1 MVRACG
7 VTKDYYVGNEVV
19 HALKNVSI
27 ECNSGSV
34 TLFMGPSGSG
44 KSTALKILGGMLS
57 STSGEIVVDEYS
69 LNTMKEKE
77 LCSYR
82 FLEVGMIFQDYLV
95 LDHLSVWD
103 NILLSIRVGNKK
115 DRKKEKEYYPKA
127 EELMKD
133 LGIWELK
140 KRKASDLSG
149 GQRQRVA
156 IARALLKEPKLLLAD
171 EPTANLDS
179 KTAISVIKLFKDIT
193 DKKDVITIIAT
204 HDERLTPYSDRV
216 YDFVDGEVVERIIE

>member
-1 MVRACG
+1 MVRTKG
-7 VTKDYYVGNEVV
+7 VTKDYHVGNEIV
-19 HALKNVSI
+19 HALKDADI
-27 ECNSGSV
+27 ECNNGTV

-44 KSTALKILGGMLS
+44 KSTALKIIGGMLPI
-57 STSGEIVVDEYS
+57 TSGEVFVDDYT
-69 LNTMKEKE
+69 LHCMKEKE
-77 LCSYR
+77 LCSFR
-82 FLEVGMIFQDYLV
+82 FSEIGMVFQDYFV

-103 NILLSIRVGNKK
+103 NILLSVRVGSKK
-115 DRKKEKEYYPKA
+115 DRGKEKEYYGKA

-156 IARALLKEPKLLLAD
+156 IARALLKAPKVLLAD

-179 KTAISVIKLFKDIT
+179 KTAISVIELFKEIT
-193 DKKDVITIIAT
+193 DKNGVVTIIAT
-204 HDERLTPYSDRV
+204 HDERLSPYADKV
-216 YDFVDGEVVERIIE
+216 YDFTDGNVVER